1 MSTIL
6 FHKNYS
12 KQGLFGIPSIIQN
25 YYKYRNFSKSD
36 FNFNSYWRISFYFK
50 LSSMNI
56 LHLLIMWCTWGKPQI
71 NNYRFTAWF
80 IIINFDPPPG
90 ISPCRLF
97 VESQWKNIFF
107 IMKPQSLHTKKKK
120 TTMKTDWL
128 KFSSFVSYKPET
140 SWVLIKNC
148 STLQHTY
155 IIHLYYK
162 ECFGPCGYWPQND
175 HTAYQN
181 NQYNLM
187 NIL

>member
-120 TTMKTDWL
+120 TPWKLTDWNSVALFLINL
-128 KFSSFVSYKPET
+128 KHLEFLSKTVQHYSIHTLFICIIKSVSAPVVIGHKMT
-140 SWVLIKNC
+140 TLLIRTI
-148 STLQHTY
+148 S
-155 IIHLYYK
+155 II
-162 ECFGPCGYWPQND
+162 
-175 HTAYQN
+175 
-181 NQYNLM
+181 
-187 NIL
+187 